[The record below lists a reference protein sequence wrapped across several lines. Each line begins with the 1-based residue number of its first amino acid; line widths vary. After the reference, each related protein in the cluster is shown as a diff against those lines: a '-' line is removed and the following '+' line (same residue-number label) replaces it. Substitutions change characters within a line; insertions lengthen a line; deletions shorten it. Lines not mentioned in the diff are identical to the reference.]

1 MIIKKFTTIF
11 FTAIVLLL
19 SIASVSNAQDI
30 NTCQPD
36 IDPDPTV
43 TYCPPTSSGCCGQPV
58 GGICGGVSSWTCFF
72 TGIDPSGWARCG
84 CFIPSGTPTP
94 PPSSCIPSGS
104 CLPPG
109 ESCCSGVYD
118 FDISCPTTEQRC
130 GTATTPPPTGGTAT
144 PTPPPQSTPTP
155 TPIPG
160 QCLSPC
166 TTQADCDPNYSCLN
180 NICWNSTLCGGSP
193 PPTSTPPPGS
203 GNCFDL
209 CSTNADCNSPLFC
222 DIGKGVCSNPDVGCG
237 TWCGNITANPPAS
250 YLCTYYSCPA
260 YSPAGSTCGTTG
272 EVCCLYDPSICA
284 NYGGTCEEECTYPY
298 GSVAGANSVCVAN
311 GELCCAIAPE
321 VQSFECA
328 TYGANNGMSLECTSP
343 SSCWFGSQIGGL
355 VYCNNSSQV
364 CCNMDDMDLRSQCT
378 GFSQIECTNDQWG
391 GWFDCAWCNGI
402 DDPLPGCPGVGCYHD
417 PTQPGGYYGNN
428 TTVPSGC
435 LFSFTSQNQL
445 NVLTGSTCTNPFI
458 YTTNTDPNALT
469 IFGYADGGINDTEW
483 RVVSMTN
490 GEVLAQG
497 ITNRAIFAI
506 VGAVNEFYVIQFR
519 QTGQA
524 WPSVT
529 NLSNPE
535 LCGPSDI
542 DTAIGCIPVGDLN
555 ALATFI
561 LRWGAGIGGGVAFVL
576 IIYAT
581 ILIITSTGN
590 PHKLQAGKELLS
602 AAIAGLLLLIFSV
615 FVLRLIGVD
624 ILRIPGLTG
633 GGVSTPPPA
642 PTCSGAPT
650 LNMSQECNNGIPE
663 ISLNWSSIAG
673 FTSYELQY
681 DHSGNCTYIGGVID
695 CDFANA
701 SSVIV
706 TGTTYTISAQS
717 SPNFPYY
724 IRVRPNG
731 CGSSTWSNITVSV
744 SQTCS

>member
-36 IDPDPTV
+36 IGDGT
-43 TYCPPTSSGCCGQPV
+43 CPPTSQGCCGQPV
-58 GGICGGVSSWTCFF
+58 GGICGGVSSWTCFRN
-72 TGIDPSGWARCG
+72 GIDPSGWAQCG
-84 CFIPSGTPTP
+84 CFVPSATPTPGPIGGGCYELCDLNNPCAQGLTCGANGYCWDPCICNGICSTPTP
-94 PPSSCIPSGS
+94 PPGTSPSP
-104 CLPPG
+104 PPG
-109 ESCCSGVYD
+109 N
-118 FDISCPTTEQRC
+118 
-130 GTATTPPPTGGTAT
+130 TPPPN
-144 PTPPPQSTPTP
+144 PTPV
-155 TPIPG
+155 PG

-166 TTQADCDPNYSCLN
+166 QTQADCDPNYSCLN

-391 GWFDCAWCNGI
+391 EWFNCVWC
-402 DDPLPGCPGVGCYHD
+402 DPGCPDVGCYQD
-417 PTQPGGYYGNN
+417 TTLPMTPLGSN

-435 LFSFTSQNQL
+435 LFSFTPQNQL
-445 NVLTGSTCTNPFI
+445 NILTSATCTNPFI
-458 YTTNTDPNALT
+458 YTTNTDPGALV
-469 IFGYADGGINDTEW
+469 IYGYAEGASNDTEW

-519 QTGQA
+519 ETGQP
-524 WPSVT
+524 WPILFVDAPVVVPVDFDRLQQSLLP
-529 NLSNPE
+529 NF
-535 LCGPSDI
+535 GPGTTVADI
-542 DTAIGCIPVGDLN
+542 IAVSLEYV
-555 ALATFI
+555 F
-561 LRWGAGIGGGVAFVL
+561 AG
-576 IIYAT
+576 
-581 ILIITSTGN
+581 
-590 PHKLQAGKELLS
+590 
-602 AAIAGLLLLIFSV
+602 AGLLLTLFIIYGGYTLMLSRGDPGSIAKGKNIVSFAIFGMV
-615 FVLRLIGVD
+615 IVLAAYWIVQLIGEFLD
-624 ILRIPGLTG
+624 IQAIK
-633 GGVSTPPPA
+633 
-642 PTCSGAPT
+642 
-650 LNMSQECNNGIPE
+650 
-663 ISLNWSSIAG
+663 
-673 FTSYELQY
+673 
-681 DHSGNCTYIGGVID
+681 
-695 CDFANA
+695 
-701 SSVIV
+701 
-706 TGTTYTISAQS
+706 
-717 SPNFPYY
+717 
-724 IRVRPNG
+724 
-731 CGSSTWSNITVSV
+731 NIF
-744 SQTCS
+744 